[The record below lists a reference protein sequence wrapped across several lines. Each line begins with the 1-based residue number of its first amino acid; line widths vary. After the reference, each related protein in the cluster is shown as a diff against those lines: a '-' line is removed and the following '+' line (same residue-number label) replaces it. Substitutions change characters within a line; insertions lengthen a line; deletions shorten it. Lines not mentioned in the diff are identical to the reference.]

1 MRTIVLDTNVLL
13 SDPEVLEAYPGSE
26 IILPDTVLAEL
37 DKIKTSR
44 ADADLRYRG
53 RSVSRVL
60 FELSEK
66 GPLADGVSLPSG
78 GELRVVHLDSD
89 FQTPEGLSLRNADD
103 RILAVALQV
112 CESGCEELTL
122 VTNDLNMLLKAQG
135 MGIEVE
141 RHDGGVDEGFA
152 RRYIIRPFQRY
163 RIPIAILALAV
174 AVFAAIVVLTLVSRP
189 SVGGGSGSTE
199 AVLPEFRGV
208 LSEQQGR
215 ILDLLIRIEENP
227 EDLDAV
233 LSLANEY
240 YDMREHTGSVAQAE
254 LALTYYER
262 YLQAQPDSDD
272 VRVDLAI
279 TKYVLGDTDEAI
291 QEVTVV
297 LSEDPDH
304 VNANYNLGIF
314 YWQGREDLPLAAT
327 QFRNV
332 IALTEGTDDPAFQQ
346 VNEFATQN
354 LEQVLLEAADAG
366 IPIPNEG
373 EA

>member
-13 SDPEVLEAYPGSE
+13 SDPEVLDAYPGAE

-66 GPLADGVSLPSG
+66 GPLAEGVKLPNG

-89 FQTPEGLSLRNADD
+89 FETPEGLSLRNADD

-112 CESGCEELTL
+112 CQSDCEQLTL

-141 RHDGGVDEGFA
+141 RHDGGVDESFA

-189 SVGGGSGSTE
+189 STSGGSGSAE
-199 AVLPEFRGV
+199 AILPEFRGV

-215 ILDLLIRIEENP
+215 ILDLLIRVEENP
-227 EDLDAV
+227 NDLDAV

-240 YDMREHTGSVAQAE
+240 YDMREHTGSVAEAE
-254 LALTYYER
+254 LALSYYER
-262 YLQAQPDSDD
+262 YLQARPDSDD

-297 LSEDPDH
+297 LSDNPDH

-332 IALTEGTDDPAFQQ
+332 IELTEGSDDTAFLQ
-346 VNEFATQN
+346 VNEFATRN
-354 LEQVLLEAADAG
+354 LEQLLLEAADAG
-366 IPIPNEG
+366 IPIPDEG
-373 EA
+373 DA

>member
-1 MRTIVLDTNVLL
+1 MRTVVLDTNVLL
-13 SDPEVLEAYPGSE
+13 SDPEVIDAYPGAE

-66 GPLADGVSLPSG
+66 GPLSEGVALPGG

-89 FQTPEGLSLRNADD
+89 FEVPEGLSLRSADD
-103 RILAVALQV
+103 RIVAVALQV
-112 CESGCEELTL
+112 CASGCEQLTL

-135 MGIEVE
+135 LGIDVE

-152 RRYIIRPFQRY
+152 RRYVIRPFQRY

-189 SVGGGSGSTE
+189 TVGGGSDSAS

-215 ILDLLIRIEENP
+215 ILDLLLRVEENP
-227 EDLDAV
+227 NDLDAV

-240 YDMREHTGSVAQAE
+240 YDLREHTGSIAQAE
-254 LALTYYER
+254 QALVYYER
-262 YLQAQPDSDD
+262 YLESRPDSSD

-297 LSEDPDH
+297 LREDPNH

-314 YWQGREDLPLAAT
+314 YWQGRDDLPLAAT

-332 IALTEGTDDPAFQQ
+332 IALTEDSQDPGLQQ
-346 VNEFATQN
+346 INEFATRS
-354 LEQVLLEAADAG
+354 LEQVLIEAADAG
-366 IPIPNEG
+366 VPIPEEG
-373 EA
+373 ET